1 MRWLRR
7 ICNRVKPA
15 PRPVEIDLHF
25 KPEWGHIVAHNSK
38 KQGANSFDRSYSE
51 YTYGNILSHSLSMP
65 SETRDAGGVSLA
77 AKRLVKKGCTASI
90 ECHYNAFNGKA
101 SGLEI
106 LVLKGDD
113 FSAKYAK
120 MIISEAMSTPTRTT
134 KLRADGGIKW
144 ISKGDRGY
152 YNLVNAKSAGMKV
165 AILTELFFGD
175 NQFDFIGPSKQAKI
189 INGALSEHV

>member
-1 MRWLRR
+1 MRCLKKV
-7 ICNRVKPA
+7 INRVKPA
-15 PRPVEIDLHF
+15 PSPVEIDLHF

-38 KQGANSFDRSYSE
+38 KQGANTYNKAYSE

-65 SETRDAGGVSLA
+65 SETRDDGGVSLA
-77 AKRLVKKGCTASI
+77 AKRLTNKGCNASI
-90 ECHYNAFNGKA
+90 ECHYNAYNGIV
-101 SGLEI
+101 GGIEI
-106 LVLKGDD
+106 LVLRGDD

-120 MIISEAMSTPTRTT
+120 MIISEAMSKLDNI
-134 KLRADGGIKW
+134 KLRGDGGIKW

-175 NQFDFIGPSKQAKI
+175 NEKDFMSPSMQAKI